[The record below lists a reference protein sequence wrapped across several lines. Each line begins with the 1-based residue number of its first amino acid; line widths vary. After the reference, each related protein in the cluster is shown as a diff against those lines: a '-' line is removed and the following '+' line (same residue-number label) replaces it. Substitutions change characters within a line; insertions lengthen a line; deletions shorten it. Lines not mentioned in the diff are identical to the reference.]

1 MFYFMD
7 RDGPFEHALKMVYEE
22 KYLTYSG
29 SDFLTMEQKDILRV
43 LQTCLLVTVGDSVK
57 LLDIDV

>member
-1 MFYFMD
+1 
-7 RDGPFEHALKMVYEE
+7 MVYDE